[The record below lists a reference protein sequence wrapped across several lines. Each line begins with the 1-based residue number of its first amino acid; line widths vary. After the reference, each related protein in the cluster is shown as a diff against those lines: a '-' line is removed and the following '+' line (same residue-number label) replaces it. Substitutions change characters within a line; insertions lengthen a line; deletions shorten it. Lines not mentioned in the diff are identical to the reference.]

1 MDNLTNADLIKSLPA
16 EDKEA
21 ETKAVENTEVKADDS
36 QESLKKELEKVKSQK
51 EGHTKLEKLLFT
63 KKRIEQQLAE
73 FNEESGIEPIVDEDE
88 NKPVTVKMLKE
99 LEAQKAQKT
108 AKQMADEITDDTEKE
123 LVIHHLE
130 NSIRPSGNPT
140 EDLRLARAIVNSH
153 KNAQIAEELS
163 RKSPIKQS
171 GGAGA
176 SAKTEDIFEPTD
188 EEATFMRPPFNIK
201 KEDIIKARRLTE
213 DKRR

>member
-1 MDNLTNADLIKSLPA
+1 MDDLKLADLTKSLPA

-21 ETKAVENTEVKADDS
+21 EAKVVETTEAKADES
-36 QESLKKELEKVKSQK
+36 QDSLKKELEKVKSQK

-73 FNEESGIEPIVDEDE
+73 FNEESGIENPIDEDE
-88 NKPVTVKMLKE
+88 NRPVTVKMLKE

-108 AKQMADEITDDTEKE
+108 AKEMAEQIADDTEKE

-130 NSIRPSGNPT
+130 NSIRPSGNPS
-140 EDLRLARAIVNSH
+140 EDLRLARAIVNSS

-163 RKSPIKQS
+163 RKSVGKQS

-176 SAKTEDIFEPTD
+176 SATFEVEFEPTP
-188 EEATFMRPPFNIK
+188 EEAMMMKAPFNLDK
-201 KEDIIKARRLTE
+201 KDILKARKATE
-213 DKRR
+213 QNR